1 MANGT
6 MSIVRIP
13 YGYDKENGKLVI
25 NEEKA
30 AVVKRIFSLYLS
42 GKGARRIAVIF
53 NEEGIPSPTGIKWNN
68 VTILK
73 MLRQEKYIGDIR
85 WQKTYSV
92 FMGEMWKINKGQ
104 VDSYYIRNSHPA
116 IIDRETFMAAQALLT
131 KSVPKSGKK
140 TDNPFRG
147 KAHCTCGRSYF
158 YKTAKHRDYWECTG
172 RFGFDEPCKNPII
185 YDDALNAAWQR
196 LCTKLRRHADDII
209 TPCLVQLSILEEN
222 MNSGEISEL
231 EKQEKELLQRRY
243 VLCRLCAENCITHE
257 KLFESEKE
265 IDSQLA
271 EIDAKI
277 EKLSNDID
285 DTAEQLELLYKL
297 ITTTSAERLVDL
309 ILEKIVIDN
318 GTAVFELKGGLKLK
332 EVL

>member
-1 MANGT
+1 MK
-6 MSIVRIP
+6 SISLT
-13 YGYDKENGKLVI
+13 DKYLPQ
-25 NEEKA
+25 
-30 AVVKRIFSLYLS
+30 FS
-42 GKGARRIAVIF
+42 KIKVGAYCRV
-53 NEEGIPSPTGIKWNN
+53 ST
-68 VTILK
+68 TITT
-73 MLRQEKYIGDIR
+73 QQNSFEA
-85 WQKTYSV
+85 QKTYFQQLFKNSAT
-92 FMGEMWKINKGQ
+92 EEL
-104 VDSYYIRNSHPA
+104 VDIYADYGLSG
-116 IIDRETFMAAQALLT
+116 T
-131 KSVPKSGKK
+131 KSE
-140 TDNPFRG
+140 
-147 KAHCTCGRSYF
+147 
-158 YKTAKHRDYWECTG
+158 TAKHRDYWECTD
-172 RFGFDEPCKNPII
+172 RFDFDEPCKNPII

-196 LCTKLRRHADDII
+196 LCVKLKRHADDII
-209 TPCLVQLSILEEN
+209 TPCLVQLSMLEEN

-243 VLCRLCAENCITHE
+243 VICQLCAENCITHE